1 MRRHLKISAALAGA
15 VIIFFII
22 TCFITVDEV
31 NYVVVTQFGKP
42 VKTISESGLHF
53 KYPWPGQISNRFE
66 KRKQLYETPLIEFYT
81 GDQKNIVVQSFV
93 CWQISDPLE
102 YFKSVRTVQ
111 MAEQILDDTLV
122 AVIGSSLGQLKMSN
136 LISVEPEDVKVQEM
150 ENNVTTEMNETI
162 KSYGIRICRMGI
174 SRLALP
180 EDNVRA
186 VYQRMIADRTT
197 IANEYRALGQEK
209 ADKIRSEAD
218 KERNLI
224 IAEANKK
231 AEIIKG
237 EGDAES
243 ARIYADAYSQAPE
256 LFRLLRTLD
265 TYKKM
270 LKDKTTIIMSSESEL
285 LKYLDGSTYM
295 TETGEID
302 KGN

>member
-1 MRRHLKISAALAGA
+1 MKRYLYITAALAA
-15 VIIFFII
+15 IVVICFLAS
-22 TCFITVDEV
+22 CFITADEA
-31 NYVVVTQFGKP
+31 NYIVVTQFGKP

-53 KYPWPGQISNRFE
+53 KYPWPAQISNRID

-93 CWQISDPLE
+93 CWQISEPLE
-102 YFKSVRTVQ
+102 YFKSVRTGQ

-122 AVIGSSLGQLKMSN
+122 AVIGASLGRLKMSN
-136 LISVEPEDVKVQEM
+136 LISVEPGDVKVTEL
-150 ENNVTTEMNETI
+150 ENNVTTEMNETVR
-162 KSYGIRICRMGI
+162 SYGIEICRIGL

-186 VYQRMIADRTT
+186 VYQRMIADRTA

-256 LFRLLRTLD
+256 LFRLLQTLE
-265 TYKKM
+265 TYKKI
-270 LKDKTTIIMSSESEL
+270 LKERTTIIMSSESEL
-285 LKYLDGSTYM
+285 LKYLDGSSYLS
-295 TETGEID
+295 ENDEIN
-302 KGN
+302 KGK